1 MWKELIRTPTS
12 TLLLNSEDLV
22 LVTGLFCMI
31 TLTHSHILICLFIVG
46 KEKMLEHIKAFI
58 FKRNDLE

>member
-31 TLTHSHILICLFIVG
+31 THSHILICLFIVG